1 MNIST
6 KRNLLPIVLHRV
18 VEDEDEVEEWEDI
31 DKNTFQKILYNMG
44 ADCAILKPMG
54 LIEGSGCLLTF
65 DDGHLSDYEIVFPML
80 LKQNLKATFFIVID
94 NIGKKN
100 YLSWSQILEMQQ
112 YGMAFGS
119 HSLSHKDMTKL
130 SNENVIKEFKQSKLI
145 LEEKLG
151 ILISSFSYPYGK
163 CNYSLHKIGLSSGY
177 SFLCTSNHG
186 VIHSQNSVLPRNSIY
201 ADLDMNKI
209 YKIMSPTNLKKLSWI
224 LEDFSKSLF
233 KSALSEEGYRKF
245 RIQISRLFR

>member
-1 MNIST
+1 MNTLT

-18 VEDEDEVEEWEDI
+18 VQDEVEEWEDI
-31 DKNTFQKILYNMG
+31 NKNTFQEILYYMG
-44 ADCAILKPMG
+44 SDFAILSPMG
-54 LIEGSGCLLTF
+54 LIEGRGCLLTF

-80 LKQNLKATFFIVID
+80 LKQNLKATFFIVVD
-94 NIGKKN
+94 NVGKKN
-100 YLSWSQILEMQQ
+100 YLSWSQIQEMQQ
-112 YGMAFGS
+112 QGMAIGS

-145 LEEKLG
+145 LEDKLG

-163 CNYSLHKIGLSSGY
+163 CNFRLHKMGLSSGY

-186 VIHSQNSVLPRNSIY
+186 VINSQNSVLPRNSIY
-201 ADLDMNKI
+201 ANLDMNKI
-209 YKIMSPTNLKKLSWI
+209 YKIMRPSNFQRLSWI
-224 LEDFSKSLF
+224 LEDSSKSFF

-245 RIQISRLFR
+245 RIQISRIFK